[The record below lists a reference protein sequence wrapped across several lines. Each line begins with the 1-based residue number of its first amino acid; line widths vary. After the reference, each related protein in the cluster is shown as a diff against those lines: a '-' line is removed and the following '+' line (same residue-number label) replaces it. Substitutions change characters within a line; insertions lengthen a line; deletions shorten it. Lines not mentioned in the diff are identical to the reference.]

1 MTGVSNHSNSLSL
14 YSSRP
19 GRPPKR
25 ASVGLS
31 LAASHL
37 AAAAGHHPQHSL
49 KKHRMDNG
57 DYYENGH
64 LGESSAFSQTTITAR
79 NPRRP
84 RTSRVFLP
92 RIIPSVIRA
101 SRYACRGAP
110 ASCAEGSERGC
121 APNRSTR
128 TYEWTRG
135 GHALDYCHPCVRSGT
150 R

>member
-64 LGESSAFSQTTITAR
+64 LGEYNIYLKKYV
-79 NPRRP
+79 NK
-84 RTSRVFLP
+84 V
-92 RIIPSVIRA
+92 A
-101 SRYACRGAP
+101 SK
-110 ASCAEGSERGC
+110 
-121 APNRSTR
+121 
-128 TYEWTRG
+128 
-135 GHALDYCHPCVRSGT
+135 
-150 R
+150 

>member
-1 MTGVSNHSNSLSL
+1 MRQSG
-14 YSSRP
+14 SRP

-64 LGESSAFSQTTITAR
+64 LVLVRECSIAIVKARSKEEAVCRRGPHNVVAQEGNYRRRVIFSEDHM
-79 NPRRP
+79 
-84 RTSRVFLP
+84 FL
-92 RIIPSVIRA
+92 
-101 SRYACRGAP
+101 
-110 ASCAEGSERGC
+110 
-121 APNRSTR
+121 
-128 TYEWTRG
+128 
-135 GHALDYCHPCVRSGT
+135 
-150 R
+150 

>member
-64 LGESSAFSQTTITAR
+64 LGKFTQGRINKQLKKKNIITITWNIFFIHLQYNRRQIFRIERLLEPRFSDLRAQDPESAVYADNR
-79 NPRRP
+79 AHTLKCTCVQRRP
-84 RTSRVFLP
+84 RV
-92 RIIPSVIRA
+92 
-101 SRYACRGAP
+101 
-110 ASCAEGSERGC
+110 
-121 APNRSTR
+121 
-128 TYEWTRG
+128 
-135 GHALDYCHPCVRSGT
+135 
-150 R
+150 

>member
-64 LGESSAFSQTTITAR
+64 LGESNTLGVSKLTATAPSCCGLR
-79 NPRRP
+79 WRSPLPGISYDPFTYAIDTRAVFTFPMSNSDPGSSYAILNLSRGVAAPLCASHRR
-84 RTSRVFLP
+84 T
-92 RIIPSVIRA
+92 
-101 SRYACRGAP
+101 
-110 ASCAEGSERGC
+110 
-121 APNRSTR
+121 
-128 TYEWTRG
+128 
-135 GHALDYCHPCVRSGT
+135 
-150 R
+150 

>member
-1 MTGVSNHSNSLSL
+1 MRQSG
-14 YSSRP
+14 SRP

-64 LGESSAFSQTTITAR
+64 LANYPAICACSL
-79 NPRRP
+79 RRVE
-84 RTSRVFLP
+84 RDGVG
-92 RIIPSVIRA
+92 VGGDGGGDGGGGGGGDG
-101 SRYACRGAP
+101 GA
-110 ASCAEGSERGC
+110 EQEIWRREKG
-121 APNRSTR
+121 
-128 TYEWTRG
+128 
-135 GHALDYCHPCVRSGT
+135 
-150 R
+150 